1 MALDRWTS
9 AILWISRGFSLARY
23 FSLALFS
30 ACRYFHI
37 TFTLECRT
45 RLKGFPSPTIPQG
58 KAQCDVRVLRTHS
71 TRVYLVK

>member
-23 FSLALFS
+23 FSLALFR